1 MQNIRRLLGAYLF
14 PVLLILVGLLLLI
27 ISSGQTYLFKLAGAG
42 ILIVGVLGALYVKG
56 IISRK
61 IQVFVTVFVAICAAY
76 FAYMDYEVIQDKLA
90 YHKKKAKV
98 KTAVVQRLKDIR
110 KAQVAYNKE
119 YGKYA
124 NSFDSLLYFLKYDQ
138 ISIIKRFGSLP
149 DSLPTEEMAME
160 AGIIQ
165 AMPEGMTDDDV
176 IAQGLIVRDTI
187 EVDVLGYIFNSDDR
201 EKRKTKFYVDSL
213 PYVPYSDHRFEME
226 ADVVEISGAPT
237 PVFQVKDP
245 DPFDDQYMVGS
256 LTEASTSGNWTE

>member
-1 MQNIRRLLGAYLF
+1 MQNIGRLLGAYLF
-14 PVLLILVGLLLLI
+14 PVLLILMGLLLLI
-27 ISSGQTYLFKLAGAG
+27 ISAGQTMLFKLAGAG
-42 ILIVGVLGALYVKG
+42 ILIVGILGALYVKG

-61 IQVFVTVFVAICAAY
+61 IQIIVTIIVAVGAVY
-76 FAYMDYEVIQDKLA
+76 FAYMDYDVIQDELA
-90 YHKKKAKV
+90 YHKKREKV

-124 NSFDSLLYFLKYDQ
+124 NSFDSLMYFLKYDQ

-165 AMPEGMTDDDV
+165 PMPEGMSDEEV

-187 EVDVLGYIFNSDDR
+187 EVDVLGYVFNDEDR

-213 PYVPYSDHRFEME
+213 PYVPYSDHKFQME

-245 DPFDDQYMVGS
+245 DPFDKQYMIGS